1 MTTGHLPS
9 TGADVRTFTVCVLA
23 IMVPIETVYSWRL
36 GLTDPYYLVKLV
48 GWLLLAWGA
57 SSVRGARRHAGVAF
71 LAAGWG
77 WLAANYWRAVADRV
91 TRMAAGETLRLGSI
105 ELWFAGGCLVVSLVG
120 LAWSLSLT
128 SGRFPKA

>member
-1 MTTGHLPS
+1 M
-9 TGADVRTFTVCVLA
+9 CVLA
-23 IMVPIETVYSWRL
+23 VQVPVETVYSWRI

-57 SSVRGARRHAGVAF
+57 SAVRGVRRDAGVAF

-91 TRMAAGETLRLGSI
+91 TRLAAGETLRLGSV
-105 ELWFAGGCLVVSLVG
+105 ELWFAGGCLAASLVG
-120 LAWSLSLT
+120 LAWSLSLA
-128 SGRFPKA
+128 SRLSRRA